1 MTPTRAQITL
11 RVLRE
16 ALVVT
21 LAFVGGSGA
30 FLFAIE
36 RDPLRWQDWA
46 GAAAAGAIAAIA
58 KLYPTA
64 GSGGATRG

>member
-1 MTPTRAQITL
+1 MTPTRAQLTL
-11 RVLRE
+11 RALRE

-58 KLYPTA
+58 KLYPT
-64 GSGGATRG
+64 GGTTRG